1 MSSEERKKILDMVAE
16 GRISAED
23 GAKLMRALDEA
34 AADEIEV
41 IEAASGFEFG
51 KTDAPEFEEVRNRA
65 RTFALIPLWIGIFL
79 TVLTAWGMYSIQ
91 QNVGYNFWF
100 YCLTLPM
107 LLGILL
113 IALGAG
119 SQGSRWLYVNVD
131 RSRSH
136 DGPRNITLAFPL
148 PLGLVG
154 WFLRNFG
161 HYISGL
167 RRTNV
172 NEVINAISMTKDI
185 KEPLI
190 VNVDEGDDGER
201 VQVYIG

>member
-1 MSSEERKKILDMVAE
+1 MSSDERKKILDMVAE
-16 GRISAED
+16 GKISAEE

-34 AADEIEV
+34 TEAEVEV
-41 IEAASGFEFG
+41 IEAVSGFGFER
-51 KTDAPEFEEVRNRA
+51 TDAPEFDQVRSRA
-65 RTFALIPLWIGIFL
+65 QRFALIPLWIGIFI

-91 QNVGYNFWF
+91 QAVGYNFWF

-131 RSRSH
+131 RTHSH
-136 DGPRNITLAFPL
+136 DGPRSITLAFPL

-161 HYISGL
+161 HNINGL
-167 RRTNV
+167 RKTNV
-172 NEVINAISMTKDI
+172 DEVLSAISMTKDMN
-185 KEPLI
+185 EPLI